1 MKQAIIN
8 ILNAISERIRP
19 ITYEFELVKDVKLV
33 DENDIT
39 IGTKLVYF
47 CNKTGK
53 SKIIEI

>member
-8 ILNAISERIRP
+8 VINAIAERIKP

-33 DENDIT
+33 NENDIT
-39 IGTKLVYF
+39 IGTNLVYF
-47 CNKTGK
+47 CSKTGK